1 MQKSPRRVRDES
13 AYVQIVDGDE
23 SAVLFFSCD
32 DPAILGSNVLKQG
45 ESAACTSPLE
55 VISFCKH
62 SQEDAIPMAQI
73 LIRGL
78 DDQVVKALKAE
89 ARSHHRSLEAQVRSI
104 LASWI
109 QMGDFRRYMKK
120 SASKKNVAKSEA
132 SSAQII
138 RESRDAR

>member
-1 MQKSPRRVRDES
+1 
-13 AYVQIVDGDE
+13 
-23 SAVLFFSCD
+23 
-32 DPAILGSNVLKQG
+32 
-45 ESAACTSPLE
+45 
-55 VISFCKH
+55 
-62 SQEDAIPMAQI
+62 MAQI

-78 DDQVVKALKAE
+78 DDQVVTALKAE

>member
-1 MQKSPRRVRDES
+1 
-13 AYVQIVDGDE
+13 
-23 SAVLFFSCD
+23 
-32 DPAILGSNVLKQG
+32 
-45 ESAACTSPLE
+45 
-55 VISFCKH
+55 
-62 SQEDAIPMAQI
+62 MAQI

-104 LASWI
+104 FASWL

-120 SASKKNVAKSEA
+120 AASRKKVARSET